1 MSGVWFTSDLH
12 LGHEFIAKDRGFATV
27 EEHDEAVLQSL
38 RSIPTTGKVKPELW
52 ILGDLTSGTGS
63 ALAYALPL
71 LRDLVRDDGVENSR
85 VRKLHLIPGNHDPC
99 HPANSRASHRQL
111 PLFGMFE
118 SVQLFARRRIGGER
132 VLLSHFPYRGDHTPV
147 DRYREFRLQDEG
159 AFLLHGHTHS
169 HLVQTGRQIHVG
181 WDAWRRPVE
190 IGEVAGMIA
199 LQDVGL
205 QKLTAD
211 DARKSFGFK
220 G

>member
-27 EEHDEAVLQSL
+27 EEHDEAVIGSLQ
-38 RSIPTTGKVKPELW
+38 RIPADGSQLW
-52 ILGDLTSGTGS
+52 ILGDLSSGSS
-63 ALAYALPL
+63 AAEHEALRKLFDFRNRNPQK
-71 LRDLVRDDGVENSR
+71 GVIGRE
-85 VRKLHLIPGNHDPC
+85 LHLIPGNHDSV
-99 HPANSRASHRQL
+99 HPASNRNSHRTLRQ
-111 PLFGMFE
+111 FQYRTFE

-169 HLVQTGRQIHVG
+169 NAVQTGRQIHVG

-199 LQDVGL
+199 LQDI
-205 QKLTAD
+205 
-211 DARKSFGFK
+211 GFK